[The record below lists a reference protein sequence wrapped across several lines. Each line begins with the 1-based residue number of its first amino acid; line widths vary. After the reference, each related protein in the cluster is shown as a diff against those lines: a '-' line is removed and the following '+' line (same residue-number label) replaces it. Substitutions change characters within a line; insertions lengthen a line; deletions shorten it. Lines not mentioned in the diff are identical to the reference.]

1 MFLEVSLK
9 SILLLNETFFFFLLE
24 GKSKVL
30 LFFSFFN
37 LNTEVSEG
45 IVRIVTVNIL
55 PLSFIILV
63 LYRETLTS

>member
-37 LNTEVSEG
+37 LNTEVSKG